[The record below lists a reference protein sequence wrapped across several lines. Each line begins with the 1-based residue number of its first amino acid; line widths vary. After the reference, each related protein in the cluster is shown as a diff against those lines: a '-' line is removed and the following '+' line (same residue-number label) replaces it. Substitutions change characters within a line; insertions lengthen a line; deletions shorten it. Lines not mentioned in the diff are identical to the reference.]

1 MTKFVVFENAA
12 SEEFGTTKG
21 FGGIQRK
28 QTLVQYVVSGNSFV
42 AADAIKP
49 PETVE
54 KLAPGIYTPSVSY
67 SGEKILSIHE
77 CATDEL
83 IRFKDERHEL
93 VLSEIDNFWKS
104 ENKYKEAGFTHKRGV
119 LLSGAPGTGK
129 SCIIKLVM
137 EDTVK
142 KGDVVFVTRSVGSTV
157 ACLKAFRE
165 IEPKRKVLC
174 VMEDL
179 DELIRYDEHSILE
192 LFDGDN
198 QMDHV
203 LALATTNYPERLPAR
218 ILRPGR
224 FDRKLEIGLI
234 PEAGRRAYF
243 QKKLGEKESFVKD
256 IDTFTKLT
264 KDFSF
269 AQMREFLVA
278 TYCLGHNPVEAA
290 NRVREGRI
298 E

>member
-1 MTKFVVFENAA
+1 MKTFMVFESNMIK
-12 SEEFGTTKG
+12 GTSD
-21 FGGIQRK
+21 FGGIKRK
-28 QTLVQYVVSGNSFV
+28 QTLVQYAVSGNSFV
-42 AADAIKP
+42 ASGAVKP

-54 KLAPGIYTPSVSY
+54 KLSAGIYCPQVGY
-67 SGEKILSIHE
+67 NGEKILSIHE

-93 VLSEIDNFWKS
+93 VLKEIDQFWKS
-104 ENKYKEAGFTHKRGV
+104 ENKYREAGFTHKRGV
-119 LLSGAPGTGK
+119 LLSGEPGTGK
-129 SCIIKLVM
+129 SCILKLVM

-142 KGDVVFVTRSVGSTV
+142 KGDVVFITKSVNATV
-157 ACLKAFRE
+157 QCLKAFRE
-165 IEPKRKVLC
+165 IEPTRKVLC
-174 VMEDL
+174 IMEDL

-198 QMDHV
+198 QMDGV

-224 FDRKLEIGLI
+224 FDRKLEIGVI
-234 PEAGRRAYF
+234 PESGRKAYF
-243 QKKLGEKESFVKD
+243 QKKLGQKEAHSKN
-256 IDTFTKLT
+256 IDYYTKLT

-278 TYCLGHNPVEAA
+278 TYCLEHSPEEAA
-290 NRVREGRI
+290 RRVREGKI